1 MRSFL
6 RLLVAL
12 SLLFESFS
20 GAAATPPLQRAD
32 FIAKPEIFIH
42 HTPERSFIG
51 PGMLVLE
58 NGDILMAAPWG
69 RPPTNFKQI
78 AAKFP
83 VAMLYRSTDG
93 GRTWKEQGR
102 MKMEW
107 PLPGMISDGGVS
119 FLRLKDG
126 RLAALMHRHVKELH
140 GGGLPAISFSSDDG
154 ATWTAARLVGEPEG
168 VWYVMNDRLIQLGS
182 GRLLVPVAHMP
193 KGAGTYEGD
202 KNIGLCF
209 FSDDG
214 GGTWKRSRV
223 PAKLD
228 DARGMAEPCV
238 AGVGDRV
245 LMLARTGSGHHFS
258 SWSDD
263 GGDTWS
269 KPEATP
275 LKSACS
281 SLTLKT
287 LPDGRLIVF
296 YNHATLIKAG
306 AFFPR
311 TPLCYAVSGDGGK
324 TWGSPVIV
332 DDEGVANKDRQ
343 NIYPSVCFTKEGMVV
358 MWSSHGADPKGSF
371 AGQYDAKIGG
381 GKRAILAIP
390 TKDSPKKTAKPDLEP
405 VRMAASATPA
415 DVDGKS
421 YDLVVFGA
429 TSGGI
434 ACAVRAAREGCS
446 VLLVQH
452 NQHIGGMM
460 VNGLGQWDALYGGH
474 RAPLFSELLGNIERD
489 YRDTFGEDSE
499 TFKTMRFTQSHYP
512 MGWAEPHVAE
522 RELNRLVAGEKR
534 ITLLLSHYPS
544 AVERDGAMLRS
555 VTLREFGGAKTIR
568 VKGAMFADGSYEGD
582 LLALAKVP
590 HRVGREARDEYQEPH
605 AGKIFTNIAPG
616 PAPRDA
622 AEGRLNI
629 RPYSSKQGTIDPTST
644 FSADG
649 AVQAYNY
656 RFSVTSD
663 PANRLPF
670 PKPANYN
677 RDEYVNYERKY
688 IASSNGPNH
697 KSHVNSPVLPGE
709 NHGYPEGDWAARE
722 KIIKRHLDFGL
733 GLMWFLQN
741 DESVPEA
748 TREKHRQ
755 WGLPMDEF
763 ADHDHIPYEMYVR
776 ETRRIVGRHVFTE
789 HDGSLAKGYARTP
802 VHADSIAI
810 TDWYMDSHSCTT
822 DTRPGFHYDG
832 KLILTEES
840 RPAQIPYRSLLPQGV
855 DNLLVPVCLSAT
867 HVAWGSVRLEPVF
880 MEVGEAAGVAAGLAL
895 KSKTTPAQLNPDH
908 LVRELA
914 TRRFMVSFFND
925 MDVAGKEAWISAAQY
940 FGTKGFFADYN
951 ARMNAP
957 LTEAVRSVWLDG
969 FKQLQQGTLDAA
981 KLASAVHAAESK
993 ESPSTGELR
1002 ADTLLR
1008 LWKQLTRQS

>member
-1 MRSFL
+1 MKPLHSL
-6 RLLVAL
+6 IVAL
-12 SLLFESFS
+12 SLLSGSAS
-20 GAAATPPLQRAD
+20 GAAATPPIQRAD
-32 FIAKPEIFIH
+32 FVVKPEVFMH

-51 PGMLVLE
+51 PGMFQLA

-69 RPPTNFKQI
+69 RPPTNFEQI

-83 VAMLYRSTDG
+83 VPILFRSADG

-102 MKMEW
+102 MKMECN
-107 PLPGMISDGGVS
+107 LTGLISDGGTS
-119 FLRLKDG
+119 FLRLRDG
-126 RLAALMHRHVKELH
+126 RIAVVFNRHVKGLH
-140 GGGLPAISFSSDDG
+140 GGGTPVIAFSSDNG
-154 ATWTAARLVGEPEG
+154 QTWTAAKALIENDDAF
-168 VWYVMNDRLIQLGS
+168 YVMNDRMIQLRS
-182 GRLLVPVAHMP
+182 GRLVLPVAR
-193 KGAGTYEGD
+193 KVGKTEGD
-202 KNIGLCF
+202 RDEGLAML
-209 FSDDG
+209 SDDAG
-214 GGTWKRSRV
+214 ATWRLSRGT
-223 PAKLD
+223 AGI
-228 DARGMAEPCV
+228 DAPRGMAEPCV
-238 AGVGDRV
+238 AELIDGRV
-245 LMLARTGSGHHFS
+245 LMMGRTGLGSHHVAVS
-258 SWSDD
+258 AD
-263 GGDTWS
+263 GGETWS
-269 KPEATP
+269 KPEATT
-275 LKSACS
+275 LESACS

-296 YNHATLIKAG
+296 YNHATPIKAG

-311 TPLCYAVSGDGGK
+311 TPLCYAVSGDDGT
-324 TWGSPVIV
+324 TWSPPVIV

-343 NIYPSVCFTKEGMVV
+343 NIYPSICFTKEGMLV
-358 MWSSHGADPKGSF
+358 MWSTHGADPKGSF
-371 AGQYDAKIGG
+371 AGQYDANIGG
-381 GKRAILAIP
+381 GKRAILAMPI
-390 TKDSPKKTAKPDLEP
+390 KAAPKAAAKPDPEP
-405 VRMAASATPA
+405 VQLAASAKPA

-434 ACAVRAAREGCS
+434 ACAVRAAREGCD

-474 RAPLFSELLGNIERD
+474 RAPLFSELLGNIERH

-512 MGWAEPHVAE
+512 LGWAEPHVAE
-522 RELNRLVAGEKR
+522 REFNRLVAGERR

-568 VKGAMFADGSYEGD
+568 VKGTMFADGSYEGD

-590 HRVGREARDEYQEPH
+590 YRVGREAREEYQEPH

-629 RPYSSKQGTIDPTST
+629 RPYSSKQGTIDPTSPFT
-644 FSADG
+644 ADG

-722 KIIKRHLDFGL
+722 KIIQRHLDFAL

-748 TREKHRQ
+748 TRENHRR
-755 WGLPMDEF
+755 WGLPKDEF
-763 ADHDHIPYEMYVR
+763 ADHNHIPYEMYVR

-789 HDGSLAKGYARTP
+789 RDGSLAKGYARTP

-822 DTRPGFHYDG
+822 DTRAGFKHDG

-880 MEVGEAAGVAAGLAL
+880 MQVGEAAGVAAGLAL
-895 KSKTTPAQLNPDH
+895 KKKTTPALLDADQ

-914 TRRFMVSFFND
+914 TRRFMLSFFND
-925 MDVAGKEAWISAAQY
+925 MDVAGKEAWIPAAQY

-981 KLASAVHAAESK
+981 KLAMAVHAAESK
-993 ESPSTGELR
+993 QSPPTGELR
-1002 ADTLLR
+1002 ADVLLR
-1008 LWKQLTRQS
+1008 LWKRLTRQP